1 MPVTKSPLRYPGGKT
16 QLNEFV
22 ANVLNIN
29 GLENVTYC
37 EPFSGG
43 FGLGLELLLSG
54 KVDKAIIND
63 YDIAIFSLWY
73 SILND
78 TYSLISLIKE
88 TPINID
94 SWIKQKKIYE
104 EKKNDNKYSIELAFS
119 TLFLNRT
126 NHSGIISGGPI
137 GGYNQISKYKLNC
150 RFNKEKIIEKIY
162 NIYNMR
168 NKIEL
173 YNYEANE
180 LIEKVLLKRNKENI
194 FIYLDPPYYKQGKNL
209 YKNFFTHDDHIK
221 LEKSINELHN
231 FHWMITYDFEENI
244 KYIYSKYPFKVY
256 KIRYSAKRFRKEKEY
271 IFTNPKTLIEEVS
284 NIIFDDF

>member
-104 EKKNDNKYSIELAFS
+104 EKKNDNKS
-119 TLFLNRT
+119 
-126 NHSGIISGGPI
+126 
-137 GGYNQISKYKLNC
+137 
-150 RFNKEKIIEKIY
+150 
-162 NIYNMR
+162 
-168 NKIEL
+168 
-173 YNYEANE
+173 
-180 LIEKVLLKRNKENI
+180 
-194 FIYLDPPYYKQGKNL
+194 
-209 YKNFFTHDDHIK
+209 
-221 LEKSINELHN
+221 
-231 FHWMITYDFEENI
+231 MITED
-244 KYIYSKYPFKVY
+244 KHRS
-256 KIRYSAKRFRKEKEY
+256 
-271 IFTNPKTLIEEVS
+271 
-284 NIIFDDF
+284 